1 MEVDQSSELVLH
13 SDTNRRCE
21 RNESLYSD
29 TNRFV
34 LHSDTNK
41 FVLHSDTNK
50 FVLHSDIKSL
60 NKTYIYT
67 KKASNS
73 LGIVYKNNNP
83 KSSPILYSNITISQ
97 DNTNQSTITED
108 QKTEN
113 NITQSNILDINNKHN
128 TIQQSNEQIN
138 KINNEI
144 QLISDRINVIQFNS
158 FLNFSKY
165 YNLRPQDISETST
178 CSSWFVSLKLYWEN
192 SNDKNNNI
200 NSKYCSEYILS
211 DNLLKTISCINKL
224 VNLILC
230 DAKTLIDNKYIIN
243 YVNEYLV
250 NFEYNNTNLPDPS
263 TDLFQKY
270 QFQKYDKNI
279 LHTDAMTYI
288 FYRTFKAL
296 QYLLYS
302 LDQQQTNFNSITEV
316 IQNKEEVNNSK
327 QELKEILKQSKEIIN
342 QKVNE
347 GKKIEKKLSEYE
359 TYYNYNKYISDGII
373 QQINEYKK
381 MENNTKEE
389 KRINRINKEIEKC
402 QNNLTQITNKLS
414 HINSAKNKYRNKLK
428 NIKTEINAIKKELDK
443 KYKYY
448 INEKNTCNC
457 EFIMNKISKNL
468 EKYYDNKEQLDSNL
482 AYIYSNN
489 KNLNPTK
496 LNIIKNNEKQIIDNS
511 IKHNESINETNQNI
525 SCVNSNTVSR
535 QVLNELQIQKNNVKN
550 YIELLK
556 DIMKQLFNGNNK
568 INE

>member
-1 MEVDQSSELVLH
+1 
-13 SDTNRRCE
+13 
-21 RNESLYSD
+21 
-29 TNRFV
+29 
-34 LHSDTNK
+34 
-41 FVLHSDTNK
+41 
-50 FVLHSDIKSL
+50 
-60 NKTYIYT
+60 
-67 KKASNS
+67 
-73 LGIVYKNNNP
+73 
-83 KSSPILYSNITISQ
+83 
-97 DNTNQSTITED
+97 
-108 QKTEN
+108 
-113 NITQSNILDINNKHN
+113 
-128 TIQQSNEQIN
+128 
-138 KINNEI
+138 
-144 QLISDRINVIQFNS
+144 
-158 FLNFSKY
+158 
-165 YNLRPQDISETST
+165 
-178 CSSWFVSLKLYWEN
+178 
-192 SNDKNNNI
+192 
-200 NSKYCSEYILS
+200 
-211 DNLLKTISCINKL
+211 
-224 VNLILC
+224 
-230 DAKTLIDNKYIIN
+230 
-243 YVNEYLV
+243 
-250 NFEYNNTNLPDPS
+250 
-263 TDLFQKY
+263 
-270 QFQKYDKNI
+270 
-279 LHTDAMTYI
+279 MTYI

-359 TYYNYNKYISDGII
+359 TYYNYNKYISDGIR